1 MQIIMDN
8 TQYAKKLFDVI
19 KKSPIKGVEKR
30 MNHKIGEL
38 KKFLIEQGYSNES
51 NDSEFLHDIACFSE
65 VGYSMRNNIY
75 VPLVTTIKLDNG
87 KMYDFSLSAYNSLTP
102 YPYDLICIR
111 RHEEEEDKDIVFIF
125 DIATLIGGVIN
136 DVKVEFKGEKY
147 IMDKF

>member
-1 MQIIMDN
+1 MDN

-19 KKSPIKGVEKR
+19 KKSPIPCVEKR
-30 MNHKIGEL
+30 MKHKIGEL

-111 RHEEEEDKDIVFIF
+111 KHEEDKDIVFIF

-136 DVKVEFKGEKY
+136 DIKVEFKSEKY
-147 IMDKF
+147 YG